1 MKQAAIAVLNN
12 HTDSWL
18 LQENKA
24 LVFSFVACHEFIL
37 LAGICIGVGEP
48 ETV

>member
-24 LVFSFVACHEFIL
+24 LVFSFVACHEFIS
-37 LAGICIGVGEP
+37 IGVGEP